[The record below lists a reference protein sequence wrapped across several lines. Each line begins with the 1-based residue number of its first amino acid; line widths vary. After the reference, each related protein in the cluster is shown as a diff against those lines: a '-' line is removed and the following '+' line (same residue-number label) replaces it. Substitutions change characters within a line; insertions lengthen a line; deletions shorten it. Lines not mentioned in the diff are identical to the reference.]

1 MGGSSIDDD
10 WEITTSNDSRTL
22 VLLGKTG
29 NGKSATGNSILKR
42 QAFNSKKSLK
52 GVTSKCE
59 LQSTVCQDGLILNV
73 IDTPGLFGFSPGPKD
88 TIEEI
93 SRCINFA
100 KDGIHAILLVL
111 SIDNRFSNEEEA
123 AVRNLQL
130 LFGQKV
136 LDYMIVV
143 FTHGDSFDGD
153 GGDIKALIEFVD
165 DGPEPLKEV
174 TNLCKNRLVLF
185 DNKTT
190 DRVKRTKQV
199 QRLISLVNLV
209 VKENGGRPYTNEIF
223 DEIKKAN
230 TKATET
236 ENKEA
241 PSQSEKEY
249 SGVLDRITEMVELK
263 LNETVQR
270 LEESLAKEK
279 AARMKAEENARFEI
293 NELRKKL
300 EKAEKE
306 ANDFK
311 SNKCA
316 IF

>member
-1 MGGSSIDDD
+1 
-10 WEITTSNDSRTL
+10 
-22 VLLGKTG
+22 
-29 NGKSATGNSILKR
+29 
-42 QAFNSKKSLK
+42 
-52 GVTSKCE
+52 
-59 LQSTVCQDGLILNV
+59 
-73 IDTPGLFGFSPGPKD
+73 D

-130 LFGQKV
+130 FFGQKV

-143 FTHGDSFDGD
+143 FTHGDSFDGYV
-153 GGDIKALIEFVD
+153 GDIKALIEFVD
-165 DGPEPLKEV
+165 YGPEPMKEV
-174 TNLCKNRLVLF
+174 TDLCKNRLVLF

-190 DRVKRTKQV
+190 DRIKRTKQV
-199 QRLISLVNLV
+199 QRLISLV
-209 VKENGGRPYTNEIF
+209 KENGGWPYTNEIF

-270 LEESLAKEK
+270 LDESLAKEK

-300 EKAEKE
+300 EKAEKK

-311 SNKCA
+311 SNRCT